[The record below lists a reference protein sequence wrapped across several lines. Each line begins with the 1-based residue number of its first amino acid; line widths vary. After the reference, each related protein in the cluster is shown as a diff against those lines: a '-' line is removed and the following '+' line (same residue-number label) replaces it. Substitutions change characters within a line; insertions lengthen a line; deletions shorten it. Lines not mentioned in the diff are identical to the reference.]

1 MVEAMRSESAIPITS
16 LQVDGGMTANDLLMQ
31 FQADILD
38 LPIRRPQMTETTAQG
53 AAFAAGLAAGVWRD
67 EEELR
72 SLVAAG
78 REWRPRMAA
87 AERERLTAGWRKAV
101 ERSFGWVESG
111 TVGAAAER
119 AKEDECGD
127 N

>member
-1 MVEAMRSESAIPITS
+1 M
-16 LQVDGGMTANDLLMQ
+16 
-31 FQADILD
+31 
-38 LPIRRPQMTETTAQG
+38 
-53 AAFAAGLAAGVWRD
+53 WRD

-101 ERSFGWVESG
+101 ERSFGWVENSAM
-111 TVGAAAER
+111 GAAADR
-119 AKEDECGD
+119 PKEEPCGG